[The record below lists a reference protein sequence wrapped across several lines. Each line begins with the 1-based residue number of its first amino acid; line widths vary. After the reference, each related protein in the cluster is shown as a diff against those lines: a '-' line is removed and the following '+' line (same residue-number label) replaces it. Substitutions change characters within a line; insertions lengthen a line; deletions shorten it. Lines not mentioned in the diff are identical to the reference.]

1 MPFPGRLFGPNGRQT
16 DELSRLK
23 AAESTPGPSKGP
35 VPAEPSTRRRLPTI
49 GVPLG
54 CLLVAIAIVA
64 GGMLITIITS
74 LGR

>member
-1 MPFPGRLFGPNGRQT
+1 VADPGALPPQP
-16 DELSRLK
+16 
-23 AAESTPGPSKGP
+23 ESS
-35 VPAEPSTRRRLPTI
+35 ERRRQRPTI

-54 CLLVAIAIVA
+54 CLLVALGIVA